1 MEAEEEEIYVY
12 VNVGDIRKRI
22 RNIGSQTTNGSTN
35 TKAAD
40 AQRGVMAELA
50 GKSAYMRQ
58 VCMSYVPYM
67 SHVLLYVICPI
78 YVPYTP
84 MYVPYVNIGGRDRER
99 I

>member
-58 VCMSYVPYM
+58 VCMSYT
-67 SHVLLYVICPI
+67 PI
-78 YVPYTP
+78 YVPCIYRWKGTKNEC
-84 MYVPYVNIGGRDRER
+84 YL
-99 I
+99 